1 MRALTK
7 NNLSHLI
14 KMGAVVAGGKEQLK
28 KRPVISILESS
39 IAPLRFPDIFV
50 EVLVVCGE
58 YGIPVEICSVPNI
71 GATGPITLAGA
82 LLLATVESLAAIVV
96 SQVAHPGAPLIW
108 APRFPLMD
116 MSTGHTGL
124 LADGVIV
131 SAAAAQLAAEHYNLI
146 SDLHGPATNSIIPDG
161 ESIFEESLCAYVT
174 AFAGNP
180 SILCGAGALELGLI
194 ASHEEMVVTDEIFAV
209 LRRILEGIEVSDERL
224 GADAI
229 ARVGIGGNY
238 LTDAHT
244 MKYLRSERYQSPFVK
259 PKTRDSWIS
268 SGSKSFVQRAR
279 EKALAMLQEHQAAPL
294 DEIIAAEVREV
305 IHKAEKD
312 NSVVSRK

>member
-1 MRALTK
+1 MYAEDVSPEARDLRVMAKMLENTDKHLSMRALTK

-28 KRPVISILESS
+28 KRPVISFLESS

-58 YGIPVEICSVPNI
+58 YG
-71 GATGPITLAGA
+71 
-82 LLLATVESLAAIVV
+82 
-96 SQVAHPGAPLIW
+96 
-108 APRFPLMD
+108 
-116 MSTGHTGL
+116 
-124 LADGVIV
+124 
-131 SAAAAQLAAEHYNLI
+131 
-146 SDLHGPATNSIIPDG
+146 
-161 ESIFEESLCAYVT
+161 ESIFEESLCTYVT

-194 ASHEEMVVTDEIFAV
+194 ASHEEMVITDEIFAV

-238 LTDAHT
+238 LTDEHT

-268 SGSKSFVQRAR
+268 SGSKSFVQRAK
-279 EKALAMLQEHQAAPL
+279 EKALTILQEHQAAPL
-294 DEIIAAEVREV
+294 DKMIVAEVREV

-312 NSVVSRK
+312 DSVVSRK